1 MKKRVFAVAV
11 TFIFMLCFVSQSVDS
26 YAKSKSAVK
35 QLGEIFTTEELQ
47 DATIDELQTAMKK
60 GRLTSKELTQMYI
73 DRINAYDEKLKLNS
87 IIAVNPAA
95 LSEAAKYDKERKS
108 GKVRGALHG
117 IPIIIKDNIDVK
129 GMPTTVGS
137 LSLYDMIPNKDSF
150 IVKKLRE
157 AGAVILGKANLS
169 EFAYS
174 AEYSESV
181 LGGVVHNPYDVAR
194 TSGGSSG
201 GTAVAV
207 TCNFCAAGI
216 GTDTGGSIRM
226 PSIYNNLYGL
236 RPSKGLTSVAR
247 VFPLMLEKDTTGPIA
262 RTPKDL
268 DYVLKAMS
276 GTDTED
282 DYTVEAGADALC
294 KKGFAKTIKKN
305 GLQGKKIGYFDGSF
319 SYPIPEKDEEGKPTG
334 RYTDEWGN
342 PDPKMY
348 AAANKTL
355 ANLRKAGA
363 HLLDISGLINNDM
376 VRTDAVGISKKVET
390 DPFEYEVNSYFHR
403 LGDLAPYKTLRDLAM
418 SGAGINFSYLAEL
431 VDVSEAS
438 ELADSFE
445 NTDNPYIETQDGYM
459 RTGEWQSMLDYRA
472 KLNKIMKDNDID
484 AIIYLP
490 IMDIPCTIEDFS
502 SSISDTG
509 YLWVFGPQA
518 GLPEIVLPMG
528 FADKDEET
536 KTEMPIGISLF
547 GPFGSDRKL
556 TEMAYAY
563 QLQAGSF
570 IRRQPS
576 CVPALKD
583 GRLNAFLKKL
593 INKVGRWRDKKLEK
607 KNPIRFKL
615 LEKACIKASDV
626 NWNNPKEVY
635 ARAHELAECFD
646 DVR

>member
-1 MKKRVFAVAV
+1 MKKRVFAVVV
-11 TFIFMLCFVSQSVDS
+11 TFIFMLCFVGQSVDS
-26 YAKSKSAVK
+26 HAKSKSAVK

-174 AEYSESV
+174 AADSESL
-181 LGGVVHNPYDVAR
+181 LGGIVHNPYDSGRVP
-194 TSGGSSG
+194 GGSSG

-226 PSIYNNLYGL
+226 PSICNNLYGI

-247 VFPLMLEKDTTGPIA
+247 VFPLMLERDVTGPIA
-262 RTPKDL
+262 RTPRDL

-276 GTDTED
+276 GTDPED

-294 KKGFAKTIKKN
+294 KKAFAKSIKKN
-305 GLQGKKIGYFDGSF
+305 GLYGKKIGYFDGSF
-319 SYPIPEKDEEGKPTG
+319 DYPVPEVDEEGNPTG
-334 RYTDEWGN
+334 NYTGEWESF
-342 PDPKMY
+342 DPKLY
-348 AAANKTL
+348 QAFRKTL

-363 HLLDISGLINNDM
+363 YLMDVGGLINHDM
-376 VRTDAVGISKKVET
+376 IMADSLEIDKNFIAYQ
-390 DPFEYEVNSYFHR
+390 FEYEVNSYFHR
-403 LGDLAPYKTLRDLAM
+403 LGDLAPFKTLRDLMM
-418 SGAGINFSYLAEL
+418 SGGNINLNL
-431 VDVSEAS
+431 NKDVDTSEM
-438 ELADSFE
+438 ADSFE
-445 NTDNPYIETQDGYM
+445 NTDNPYIDNPDGYM
-459 RTGEWQSMLDYRA
+459 RTNEWQYMLDYRA
-472 KLNKIMKDNDID
+472 RLNKLMKDNGID
-484 AIIYLP
+484 AIIYMP
-490 IMDIPCTIEDFS
+490 TTNIPSTFEKSGDQ
-502 SSISDTG
+502 ISDNG
-509 YLWVFGPQA
+509 YIWVFGPQA
-518 GLPEIVLPMG
+518 GLPEIILPMG

-536 KTEMPIGISLF
+536 KTEMPTGIALF

-563 QLQAGSF
+563 QQQAGSF

-593 INKVGRWRDKKLEK
+593 INKVGRWCDKKLEK

>member
-1 MKKRVFAVAV
+1 MKKRVFAVVVA
-11 TFIFMLCFVSQSVDS
+11 FIFMLCFVGQSVDS

-95 LSEAAKYDKERKS
+95 LSEASKYDKERKS

-150 IVKKLRE
+150 IVRKLRE

-174 AEYSESV
+174 ACDSESP
-181 LGGVVHNPYDVAR
+181 LGGIVHNPYDSGRVP
-194 TSGGSSG
+194 GGSSG

-226 PSIYNNLYGL
+226 PSICNNLYGI

-247 VFPLMLEKDTTGPIA
+247 VFPLMLERDVTGPIA
-262 RTPKDL
+262 RTPRDL

-276 GTDTED
+276 GTDPED
-282 DYTVEAGADALC
+282 DYTVEVGADALC
-294 KKGFAKTIKKN
+294 KKAFAKSIKKN
-305 GLQGKKIGYFDGSF
+305 GLYGKKIGYFDGSF
-319 SYPIPEKDEEGKPTG
+319 DYPVPELDEEGNPTG
-334 RYTDEWGN
+334 NYTGEWESF
-342 PDPKMY
+342 DSKMY
-348 AAANKTL
+348 QAFRKTL

-363 HLLDISGLINNDM
+363 YLMDVGGLINHDRSRGDSLESDKNFIAA
-376 VRTDAVGISKKVET
+376 R
-390 DPFEYEVNSYFHR
+390 FEYEENSYFHR
-403 LGDLAPYKTLRDLAM
+403 LGDLAPFKTLRDLMM
-418 SGAGINFSYLAEL
+418 SGGNINYLNL
-431 VDVSEAS
+431 NKDVDTSEM
-438 ELADSFE
+438 ADSFE
-445 NTDNPYIETQDGYM
+445 NTDNPYIDNPDGYM
-459 RTGEWQSMLDYRA
+459 RTNEWQYMLDYRA
-472 KLNKIMKDNDID
+472 RLNKLMKDNGID
-484 AIIYLP
+484 AIIYMP
-490 IMDIPCTIEDFS
+490 TTNIPSTFEKSGDQ
-502 SSISDTG
+502 ISANG
-509 YLWVFGPQA
+509 YIWVFGPQA
-518 GLPEIVLPMG
+518 GLPEIILPMG

-536 KTEMPIGISLF
+536 KTEMPIGIALF

-563 QLQAGSF
+563 QQQAGSF

-593 INKVGRWRDKKLEK
+593 INKVGRWRDKK
-607 KNPIRFKL
+607 NPIRFKL

-635 ARAHELAECFD
+635 ARAQELAACFD